1 MTQRK
6 ILATAAL
13 GLLLSVP
20 ASLAPAQVYDSF
32 SGAPGAIAG
41 QTGGTGFSGAYTG
54 AGNTVSPGLT
64 YDSLATAGN
73 KFATAGSNNGAF
85 RTLAAPINT
94 DAGTI
99 YAGFLAAGG
108 TGTLPDYAG
117 ISFYSGGTSTEE
129 LFLGKPFQNANYG
142 FDVSGVAGGV
152 GTGTTPVSTTP
163 TLLVYKLDFTA
174 AGDTVSL
181 YVNPTPGGALPATP
195 DATFAIPET
204 AFANTFTSIRLQS
217 GEGAG
222 GANPFFFDELR
233 GGGSFA
239 SVAPI
244 VPEPA
249 SLGLLALGGVVL
261 LRRRR
266 GA

>member
-1 MTQRK
+1 MIQRRF
-6 ILATAAL
+6 AASAAAM
-13 GLLLSVP
+13 LLSLP
-20 ASLAPAQVYDSF
+20 ASLALAQVADPF
-32 SGAPGAIAG
+32 AGAPGPIAG
-41 QTGGTGFSGAYTG
+41 QTSGTGFSGAYTG

-64 YDSLATAGN
+64 YSNLAASGN
-73 KFATAGSNNGAF
+73 SFATAGSNNGAF
-85 RTLAAPINT
+85 RTLANPIST

-142 FDVSGVAGGV
+142 FDVSGVGGGV

-163 TLLVYKLDFTA
+163 TFLVYRFDFTP

-181 YVNPTPGGALPATP
+181 FVNPTPGGALPATAA
-195 DATFAIPET
+195 ATFAIPED
-204 AFANTFTSIRLQS
+204 AFADTFTAIRLQS

-222 GANPFFFDELR
+222 TANPFFFDELR
-233 GGGSFA
+233 GGSSFA
-239 SVAPI
+239 SVAP
-244 VPEPA
+244 VTPEPA
-249 SLGLLALGGVVL
+249 ALGLLGVASL
-261 LRRRR
+261 LTLRRRR
-266 GA
+266 A

>member
-6 ILATAAL
+6 MLASVAVGLSLFVSASIATA
-13 GLLLSVP
+13 
-20 ASLAPAQVYDSF
+20 QVSDSF
-32 SGAPGAIAG
+32 TGAPGPIAG
-41 QTGGTGFSGAYTG
+41 QTGGSGFSGAYSG
-54 AGNTVSPGLT
+54 AGNVVSPGLT
-64 YDSLATAGN
+64 YGSLAASGN

-108 TGTLPDYAG
+108 SGTLPDYAG

-152 GTGTTPVSTTP
+152 GTGATPVTTAT
-163 TLLVYKLDFTA
+163 TLLVYKLDFTP

-195 DATFAIPET
+195 DATFAIPEDT
-204 AFANTFTSIRLQS
+204 FANTFTSIRLQS

-222 GANPFFFDELR
+222 GASPFFFDELR

-239 SVAPI
+239 SVTPV

-249 SLGLLALGGVVL
+249 ALGLLSLGALTL
-261 LRRRR
+261 LRRRS
-266 GA
+266 A